1 MKASFK
7 FSYFTLLVT
16 FLVLLFAAS
25 PLFAQVDAGAILG
38 TVTDQ
43 SGGAINGAKV
53 TLTSEGTGAIATFT
67 TSADGTYKFAPVRIG
82 SYKIDV
88 TFQGFQ
94 AVTTK
99 GVVVSIGAEVV
110 QNFSL
115 RPGSVTQTVEVTATA
130 PLLESQDASV
140 GQVVDSSS
148 VNNLPLNGRN
158 FTFLAQ
164 LSAGVNSPPADTRG
178 NAASGAFSAN
188 GLRPAQ
194 NNYLLDGIDNNSDTV
209 DFLNGTNYVV
219 LPPVDAIQEFKVQT
233 SDFSAEFG
241 RSGAAVLNATIKSGT
256 NEFHGSG
263 WEFFRNDHMDA
274 ADFFENANQIPK
286 GDLQMN
292 QFGTTIGGPVII
304 PHVFNGKNKLFFFAD
319 YEGLR
324 RVQGNTLTGFTVPTV
339 AERNSMNSATAGSLV
354 NFQDYLSPTA
364 TGTDNL
370 CTVALTPGN
379 NCTQSGGVGP
389 SFPVGTMFDPATT
402 RLLQAGQLDP
412 ITGMYA
418 TSTGFITNPFGTCAP
433 TTLVYTA
440 AACGLNMLPY
450 NRLDPNAIKLLNL
463 FPLPTASGTFDNF
476 GSSPKLYEHKNSFDA
491 RMDANINEKNQLF
504 YRFSYVDDPDFIPG
518 VFGGIADGGAF
529 QQGPQT
535 ALAQQS
541 ALGYT
546 HTFSPT
552 LINEVRGGLNYL
564 HTTRQSPVASEL
576 GLPAEYGVADIPQV
590 TDNGGLPAF
599 GIGALS
605 TLGSNSFLPS
615 DEVSSTFQLTDDVTK
630 IYGKHTFKMGIE
642 WQHVKFSTLQP
653 PWSHGQYDFG
663 GYTEPHGGTSGN
675 VGIADFLLVP
685 QTSAYAENPAVTGI
699 DYVGGANGTYVSNI
713 SLTDNG
719 KNYYGGYINDDWK
732 VTSKLTVNLG
742 VRYDFFGLV
751 YEHHGEQANFVP
763 DLNGQPT
770 YLLPAGSLSNQLSPS
785 FYALLQ
791 KDGINLDIT
800 DHYGAGLGESQKAN
814 FAPRLGFAYQV
825 SPKLVVRGGF
835 GVFYNGFENRG
846 YSPNLGENYPF
857 QFNFSYF
864 PSLSTRTVT
873 PTGGTPTTV
882 FDPTGLYPYGTFTTN
897 ATTNQVTQT
906 GQCATA
912 GLGTQGGLSMNGLLT
927 FETGFSCNPLNPLTV
942 NASGL
947 DLRGVQFYYK
957 TPYSMSGN
965 LTVQYSITPTLAV
978 QAGYVTSQGRHLETF
993 PGTNNVTTITDVNA
1007 NQANLVQFPD
1017 FGRGNSYAATQG
1029 NSIYSGLQT
1038 KIEKRFASGLNFLAT
1053 YTYSKTLSDAGDLL
1067 NGGSIAGY
1075 RAPSVPGLGI
1085 HFDYGLAGFD
1095 IRNVFHFSG
1104 GYELPFGKGKK
1115 FASGAAGWQ
1124 NQTIGGW
1131 SINWSTTL
1139 QGGQPIGIGCPDS
1152 TAAGL
1157 GCGVIRVAGQPLDL
1171 GLHTDSNG
1179 RLSWYG
1185 NPKAFTQPCQLGPG
1199 GVPTSSPAG
1208 CVPLKGVAALG
1219 DLTQVPGPGFH
1230 RLDFSIFK
1238 DFPIK
1243 ERVKLQFRA
1252 EIFNVTNHPNFSA
1265 PNFGGNGV
1273 VAISGSG
1280 NYTNSNFGEIGST
1293 RDAPYD
1299 PRQIQLA
1306 LKLYY

>member
-53 TLTSEGTGAIATFT
+53 TLTSEGTGASITFT
-67 TSADGTYKFAPVRIG
+67 TGSDGVYKFSPVRIG

-99 GVVVSIGAEVV
+99 GVVVNIGAEVV

-115 RPGSVTQTVEVTATA
+115 RPGSVTQTVEVTAAA

-140 GQVVDSSS
+140 GQVVDTTSI
-148 VNNLPLNGRN
+148 NNLPLNGRN

-164 LSAGVNSPPADTRG
+164 LSAGVNSPQADTRG

-188 GLRPAQ
+188 GNRPAQ

-263 WEFFRNDHMDA
+263 WEFFRNDKLDA
-274 ADFFENANQIPK
+274 ADFFENAGGVKK
-286 GDLQMN
+286 GELRQN

-324 RVQGNTLTGFTVPTV
+324 RVQGTILTGSVPTA
-339 AERNSMNSATAGSLV
+339 AERTSWNGTGSMI
-354 NFQDYLSPTA
+354 DLSDLITGQ
-364 TGTDNL
+364 TGTTSDNL
-370 CTVALTPGN
+370 CTVVVPSGQT
-379 NCTQSGGVGP
+379 CTTAGGTAR
-389 SFPVGTMFDPATT
+389 SFPKGTIFNPATT
-402 RLLQAGQLDP
+402 RQVTAGQVDP
-412 ITGMYA
+412 VSGLIA
-418 TSTGFITNPFGTCAP
+418 TTTGFISDPFGTCAAS
-433 TTLVYTA
+433 TLNFTQTA
-440 AACGLNMLPY
+440 CNLNQLARGLV
-450 NRLDPNAIKLLNL
+450 DTNAIKLLNL
-463 FPLPTASGTFDNF
+463 YPLPTTSGTFNHF
-476 GSSPKLYEHKNSFDA
+476 ATSPKLFEHSNAFDA
-491 RMDANINEKNQLF
+491 RMDANLNEKNQVF
-504 YRFSYVDDPDFIPG
+504 FRFSYKDDPQFIPG
-518 VFGGIADGGAF
+518 IFGGVADGGAF

-541 ALGYT
+541 AFGYT

-552 LINEVRGGLNYL
+552 LINEVRAGLNYL
-564 HTTRQSPVASEL
+564 HTTRASPVSGQL
-576 GLPAEYGVADIPQV
+576 GLPAQYGVQAIPQV
-590 TDNGGLPAF
+590 AENGGLPAF
-599 GIGALS
+599 GISGLS
-605 TLGSNSFLPS
+605 TLGSNAFLPS
-615 DEVSSTFQLTDDVTK
+615 DEVTSTFQLTDDVTK
-630 IYGKHTFKMGIE
+630 IFGKHTFKMGIE

-653 PWSHGQYDFG
+653 PWSHGEFDYNGAFTDPIG
-663 GYTEPHGGTSGN
+663 GNGGNTGR
-675 VGIADFLLVP
+675 ADFLLIP
-685 QTSAYAENPAVTGI
+685 QPSVYAETTGVTGI
-699 DYVGGANGTYVSNI
+699 NDVGGSSNIYVSNI

-719 KNYYGGYINDDWK
+719 KDYYGGYVNDDWK

-751 YEHHGEQANFVP
+751 YEHHGNQANFVP
-763 DLNGQPT
+763 NLYGQPT
-770 YLLPAGSLSNQLSPS
+770 YLMPAGANSNNLSSGCLGALSGTPPTCPTS
-785 FYALLQ
+785 FQGFTTLLAT
-791 KDGINLDIT
+791 DGIALAIT
-800 DHYGAGLGESQKAN
+800 DHYGAGLGNSQKAN
-814 FAPRLGFAYQV
+814 FAPRVGFAYQV
-825 SPKLVVRGGF
+825 NPKLVVRGGF

-846 YSPNLGENYPF
+846 FSPNIGENYPF
-857 QFNFSYF
+857 QFNFNWS
-864 PSLSTRTVT
+864 PTVSLNSAGAFDPKALYPFSSSTDTAVGTPCVT
-873 PTGGTPTTV
+873 AGPGGT
-882 FDPTGLYPYGTFTTN
+882 
-897 ATTNQVTQT
+897 A
-906 GQCATA
+906 
-912 GLGTQGGLSMNGLLT
+912 T
-927 FETGFSCNPLNPLTV
+927 FETGFSCTPLSPLSV
-942 NASGL
+942 LASGL
-947 DLRGVQFYYK
+947 ALRGIQFNYN

-965 LTVQYSITPTLAV
+965 LTVQYAITPTLSV
-978 QAGYVTSQGRHLETF
+978 QAGYVTSQARHLETF
-993 PGTNNVTTITDVNA
+993 PGTNNVPVITDASANA
-1007 NQANLVQFPD
+1007 ATLVPYKD

-1029 NSIYSGLQT
+1029 NSIYQGLQT
-1038 KIEKRFASGLNFLAT
+1038 KVEKRFANGLNFLAA

-1067 NGGSIAGY
+1067 NGGSVAGY

-1104 GYELPFGKGKK
+1104 GYELPFGHGKH
-1115 FASGAAGWQ
+1115 FASGATGWQ
-1124 NQTIGGW
+1124 NQAIGGW

-1139 QGGQPIGIGCPDS
+1139 EGGQPIGLSCPKS
-1152 TAAGL
+1152 TAVGL
-1157 GCGVIRVAGQPLDL
+1157 GCDVLRVAGQPLDL
-1171 GLHTDSNG
+1171 GLHDNPDG
-1179 RLSWYG
+1179 HISWYG
-1185 NPKAFTQPCQLGPG
+1185 NPKAFAQPCILGAG

-1208 CVPLKGVAALG
+1208 CVPLTGAAALG
-1219 DLTQVPGPGFH
+1219 QLTQFAGPGFH
-1230 RLDFSIFK
+1230 RLDMSIFK

-1243 ERVKLQFRA
+1243 ERIKVQFRA
-1252 EIFNVTNHPNFSA
+1252 EIFNLTNHPNFNA

-1273 VAISGSG
+1273 VGVPGSG
-1280 NYTNSNFGEIGST
+1280 DFTNSAFGEIGAT

-1299 PRQIQLA
+1299 PRQIQFA